1 MEGLKV
7 AVEDN
12 TKMIKRQADT
22 MQELVGCV
30 LSMSKTIANIGNKTD
45 IPDQDRRPGR
55 QTTYCTDGRQTT
67 GYFQRR
73 PKTEQTVRPRKQTAK
88 IPQTIDFDET
98 DT

>member
-45 IPDQDRRPGR
+45 IPDQDRRPVR
-55 QTTYCTDGRQTT
+55 QED
-67 GYFQRR
+67 RR
-73 PKTEQTVRPRKQTAK
+73 PTVLTEDRPRAIFKDDRRQNR
-88 IPQTIDFDET
+88 PYD
-98 DT
+98 